1 MHLASGISTLLY
13 FLKNSGQPATDRD
26 AWSRPNTFQ
35 YEVLNFNSSDNH
47 LVLARFEF
55 YLSISQ
61 VSQIKTQ
68 LKHKRRD
75 SSCNSAEIGT
85 LSLSHNPIR
94 KCAIQKTL
102 LFMHLCKIMFR
113 SLIQYVD
120 RVEKMIYMRST
131 SISIISS
138 FQFFDYNVRNK

>member
-85 LSLSHNPIR
+85 LSLSHHPIR
-94 KCAIQKTL
+94 KCAIQKNAS
-102 LFMHLCKIMFR
+102 FYA
-113 SLIQYVD
+113 SLQDNV
-120 RVEKMIYMRST
+120 
-131 SISIISS
+131 S
-138 FQFFDYNVRNK
+138 FFDTICGSCRKDDIHEINFYFNYQFFSVL